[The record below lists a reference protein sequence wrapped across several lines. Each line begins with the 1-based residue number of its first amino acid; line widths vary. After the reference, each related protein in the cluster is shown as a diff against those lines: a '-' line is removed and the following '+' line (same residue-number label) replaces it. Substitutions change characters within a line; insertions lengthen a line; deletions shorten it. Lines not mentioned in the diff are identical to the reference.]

1 MEIVVPVDRVLYK
14 SVEAACLRS
23 SVPNTS
29 DDRFPSFNVTGEEL
43 DDSPLR

>member
-1 MEIVVPVDRVLYK
+1 MDRVLYK

-29 DDRFPSFNVTGEEL
+29 EDRFPSFNVTGEEL
-43 DDSPLR
+43 DDSHLR